1 LPPWG
6 EAHVR
11 NRMNPVG
18 ETTIKVGLYLK
29 PAGKAPKCE
38 TLSNF
43 FL

>member
-1 LPPWG
+1 VVPLPALPPWG

-29 PAGKAPKCE
+29 PGKAAKE
-38 TLSNF
+38 M
-43 FL
+43 